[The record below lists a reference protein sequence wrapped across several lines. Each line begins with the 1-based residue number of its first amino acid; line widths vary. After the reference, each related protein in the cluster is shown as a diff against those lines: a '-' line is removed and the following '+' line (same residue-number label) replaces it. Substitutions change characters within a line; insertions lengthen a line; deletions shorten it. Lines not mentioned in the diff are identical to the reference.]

1 MPVARSAG
9 IIFFR
14 ETPAGRK
21 YLAIRSSRE
30 ISERGEFWDFPKGE
44 LEKGE
49 KGIDAA
55 RREAKEE
62 VGIEKFTI
70 LPEFK
75 ETVRYFTRKYGK
87 PVLKFVVLF
96 LAHVEISKVKLSWE
110 HDKYGWLFYK
120 DAYQRISLKQMKL
133 VLHTAEEFLN
143 KKL

>member
-1 MPVARSAG
+1 MPVVRSAG

-14 ETPAGRK
+14 ETPVGRK
-21 YLAIRSSRE
+21 YLVIRSARE
-30 ISERGEFWDFPKGE
+30 IPKRGEFWDFPKGE

-75 ETVRYFTRKYGK
+75 ETVRYFTRKHGK
-87 PVLKFVVLF
+87 PILKFVVLF
-96 LAHVEISKVKLSWE
+96 IARAAMGKVELSWE
-110 HDKYGWLFYK
+110 HDKYEWLSYK

-133 VLHTAEEFLN
+133 ALHTAEEFLTP
-143 KKL
+143 